1 MNDDAGLMHWTVYM
15 LECADTTLYTG
26 ITNDLGRRMA
36 EHAAGK
42 GARYTRGRGP
52 FRLVYRETCQN
63 RAEASRRET
72 AIKLLDRTKK
82 RQLCMV
88 SSTGRMH

>member
-1 MNDDAGLMHWTVYM
+1 MHWTVYI
-15 LECADTTLYTG
+15 LECADNTLYTG
-26 ITNDLGRRMA
+26 ITNDLDRRMA
-36 EHAAGK
+36 EYAAGK

-82 RQLCMV
+82 RQLCMA